1 MYLLTQ
7 LSIVLFL
14 IGFWGLL
21 LNIRSVIHIMIS
33 LEIMYLSINLILI
46 ATSIITLTPIGQV
59 ISLFILATAACE
71 AAIGLSLL
79 VLRFKFKTSIELNSF
94 NLLRA

>member
-1 MYLLTQ
+1 
-7 LSIVLFL
+7 
-14 IGFWGLL
+14 
-21 LNIRSVIHIMIS
+21 
-33 LEIMYLSINLILI
+33 MYLSINLILI